1 MGGGGA
7 QGTEVSTDAKRS
19 QQSTLSP
26 ERTAFSSLKSP
37 FLRKDRGGDA
47 GGGTCVGPWVHLP
60 PRIVNKI
67 WGLTSVR
74 LSADYSQNCGPQT
87 VQGRQRL
94 SAGSQRARKSLSPPA
109 CARRLGQVP
118 SGENTLSPSTD
129 GDWGGLGGVGNSPPT
144 HTCAQT
150 HTCTHTYTCTHA
162 HTHTCTQTHVHTL
175 MHTCAQT
182 CTQTHMHV
190 HTLTCTCAHMCTHT
204 RTHSHI
210 NTLSLTP
217 TRIR

>member
-129 GDWGGLGGVGNSPPT
+129 GDRGGLGGVGNSPPT

-150 HTCTHTYTCTHA
+150 HTCTHTRTRA
-162 HTHTCTQTHVHTL
+162 HTHMHTRAHRHMCTHSCTRVHRRVHRHTCMCTHSHAHVHT
-175 MHTCAQT
+175 CA
-182 CTQTHMHV
+182 
-190 HTLTCTCAHMCTHT
+190 HT